1 MLLPGQ
7 GSALRRALD
16 EWLDRLDLAPD
27 IVGEIGDSAL
37 LQAFGQAGVGA
48 FAAPTAVAREIA
60 TQYDLAPFGAAEEVR
75 ERFWAISAERRIRH
89 PAVGAVV
96 AAAKT
101 LFL

>member
-48 FAAPTAVAREIA
+48 